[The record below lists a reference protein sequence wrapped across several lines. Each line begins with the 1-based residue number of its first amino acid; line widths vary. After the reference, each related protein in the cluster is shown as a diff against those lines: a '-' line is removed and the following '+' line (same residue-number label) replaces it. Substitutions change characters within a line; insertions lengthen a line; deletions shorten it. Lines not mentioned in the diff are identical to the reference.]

1 MRGVARGKRRTR
13 GGEEAVERKKNS
25 FLLPHPR
32 RRLRNLLTTKS
43 PQSSSAPG
51 ERHLLKLLFSLFSLF
66 FSLLS
71 SLFSLLFLLSVRL
84 SHEKKKRKKKK
95 RIRLGRRERER
106 ERALWSRW
114 LVRTRRGHA
123 ERRCSQDDSST
134 LSGDRAR
141 GPDLRLSWLRRNKGN
156 REARAAFTS
165 K

>member
-1 MRGVARGKRRTR
+1 MKEKKIVFFFLILVVAFVIYLPLSPHKALALR
-13 GGEEAVERKKNS
+13 AS
-25 FLLPHPR
+25 AIFL
-32 RRLRNLLTTKS
+32 NF
-43 PQSSSAPG
+43 
-51 ERHLLKLLFSLFSLF
+51 FSLFSLF
-66 FSLLS
+66 SSLFSLLS

-123 ERRCSQDDSST
+123 ERRCSQEDSST

-141 GPDLRLSWLRRNKGN
+141 GLDLRLSWLRRNKGN